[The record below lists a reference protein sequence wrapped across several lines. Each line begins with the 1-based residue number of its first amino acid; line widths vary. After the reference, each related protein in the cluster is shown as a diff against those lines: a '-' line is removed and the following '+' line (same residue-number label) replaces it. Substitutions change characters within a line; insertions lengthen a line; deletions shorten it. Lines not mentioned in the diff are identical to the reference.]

1 MTSIGATSAPKP
13 VHHRTFDK
21 GIRHGVRWYRPR
33 LIVGGTDM
41 TSDAVALEN
50 GGTEAVYWSDL
61 TEAERNNMDD
71 IELRKI
77 AFEYER
83 DNHNS
88 SLRRMARR
96 GTLETYLAT
105 KVRHAQTYAGN
116 LMERGDDP
124 LRAWNR
130 AIRVCLLERDED

>member
-1 MTSIGATSAPKP
+1 
-13 VHHRTFDK
+13 
-21 GIRHGVRWYRPR
+21 
-33 LIVGGTDM
+33 M

-61 TEAERNNMDD
+61 TEAERSSMDD

-83 DNHNS
+83 DNRNS

-96 GTLETYLAT
+96 GTLEAYLAT
-105 KVRHAQTYAGN
+105 KVRHARTYAGN